1 MSTLPDVWF
10 PNIGIK
16 ISRLPQIA
24 FTVFGVKIY
33 CYALFIITGII
44 VGLFLAI
51 REAKRT
57 GQNPDTYYDFF
68 MWALPISIICARLYY
83 VIFSW
88 SYYKND
94 PKMIILGIRQGGLAI
109 YGGVI
114 GAVITILIY
123 SKIKKINP
131 FLLSDTMAPSL
142 IIGQA
147 IGRWGNFTNREAFG
161 AYTDNIL
168 AMRYKKDQVFHLT
181 KNILDNLKNING
193 VEYIQVHPTFL
204 YESLWNLLVFIFL
217 MFYRKHKKFTGEITL
232 LYFLCY
238 GIGRTFIES
247 LRTDQLLIGNTNI
260 AVSQLIS
267 IVLAIISFIII
278 FYKRCRLKKQ
288 TTI

>member
-232 LYFLCY
+232 LYFLYY

-267 IVLAIISFIII
+267 IVLALISFIII
-278 FYKRCRLKKQ
+278 FYKRYRLKKQ